1 LLSADQF
8 HQETITMS
16 DRDERIKQRAYE
28 IWEEQGRPEGKEL
41 DHWQQAAEEFN
52 ANSVEDPMGDELS
65 LIPDAGDENLSV
77 LGADHDEAGSATQI
91 DDQLDIQNSPSPEAP
106 QSGVER
112 GGSQTKQSRG
122 KKRS

>member
-1 LLSADQF
+1 
-8 HQETITMS
+8 MS

-28 IWEEQGRPEGKEL
+28 IWEQQGRPEGKEHE
-41 DHWQQAAEEFN
+41 HWQQAAEEFN

-65 LIPDAGDENLSV
+65 LIPDVGDENLSV

-91 DDQLDIQNSPSPEAP
+91 DDRLGIQNGPSPEAP

-112 GGSQTKQSRG
+112 GPAQTKSGRG